1 MQTLLSLLTHLA
13 AVAAVMLLYYF
24 VPVIIFYYEF
34 YIRNRNKWQPLKIQQ
49 KQPGYAQM
57 RREIKSSLGA
67 IVIFSL
73 AAFFMYEAAIRGYTK
88 VYFDINEYSLLYFG
102 LSFILNVFANDT
114 IFYWAH
120 RFMHLKWVF
129 PYVHLTHHKS
139 TTPTPFGVLAF
150 HPLEAAIHSMA
161 YILLIFIIPIHP
173 VMFGIF
179 HAYNLLSNV
188 AGHGGYELMPEKM
201 RRHWFFNW
209 QNTVTNHDN
218 HHKKFNCN
226 YGNYFIIWD
235 ILMHTLDKKQN
246 MKAKKN
252 TEMASSNLG

>member
-1 MQTLLSLLTHLA
+1 MQTLISLLTHLA
-13 AVAAVMLLYYF
+13 AVAVIMLLYYF
-24 VPVIIFYYEF
+24 VPVIPFYYEF

-73 AAFFMYEAAIRGYTK
+73 AALLMYEAAIRGYTK
-88 VYFDINEYSLLYFG
+88 VYFNIHEYSLLYFG

-150 HPLEAAIHSMA
+150 HHDVAAEAGLVFEEPLLGRETAVGHEK
-161 YILLIFIIPIHP
+161 
-173 VMFGIF
+173 
-179 HAYNLLSNV
+179 HA
-188 AGHGGYELMPEKM
+188 
-201 RRHWFFNW
+201 R
-209 QNTVTNHDN
+209 
-218 HHKKFNCN
+218 
-226 YGNYFIIWD
+226 
-235 ILMHTLDKKQN
+235 
-246 MKAKKN
+246 
-252 TEMASSNLG
+252 ASRFEQ